1 TNIKAICSS
10 RAKIR
15 RSCDIGFRFGSTNK
29 CRPYLLAFISAKH
42 PSATASF
49 CQISRAS
56 PTGNDFE
63 FFDAD
68 GVGSTAFEQP
78 SSRAHVLARV
88 WKQATAFVPVRNLS
102 RKRCV
107 QFSRLCED
115 CQRRSCPDTLDDA
128 LPALLVFCHS
138 GIFVAQ

>member
-1 TNIKAICSS
+1 M
-10 RAKIR
+10 R
-15 RSCDIGFRFGSTNK
+15 RSGDIGVRLGSTNK
-29 CRPYLLAFISAKH
+29 CRSHLLAFISAKH
-42 PSATASF
+42 PSATGTF
-49 CQISRAS
+49 RRISRAS
-56 PTGNDFE
+56 PTGHDFE